1 MSLRQLSLSGLYAVT
16 LCLAHFIC
24 LTNYPATPLADL
36 TQLRVESLECLAGCH
51 LQLSQLASVDCLSLP
66 LEQQEHPQLAGQE
79 KMEVKLGP
87 LQFLC
92 QPGPGA
98 QLGEKTQFEVAS
110 LDCQFSD
117 SSSWLVLQS
126 SCRLAYRLTL
136 REEATLT
143 ASPGSDYGLRLFLA
157 ALLVTF
163 IFLALRDH
171 IILTTSKVN
180 RVPTIPLASQVVAD
194 TKEMAETGG
203 ETERW
208 RREERHFRQNHSAIR
223 DKSRARSRSRRR

>member
-1 MSLRQLSLSGLYAVT
+1 MSLRQLSLTGLYAVT
-16 LCLAHFIC
+16 LCLAHFIS

-36 TQLRVESLECLAGCH
+36 TQLRVESLQCLAGCH
-51 LQLSQLASVDCLSLP
+51 LQFSQLASVDCL
-66 LEQQEHPQLAGQE
+66 LEQEEHHQLAGQE
-79 KMEVKLGP
+79 KMKVQLGP

-117 SSSWLVLQS
+117 STSWLVLQS

-136 REEATLT
+136 REEAPLT
-143 ASPGSDYGLRLFLA
+143 TSPGSDYGLRLFLA

-171 IILTTSKVN
+171 IILTSSKVN
-180 RVPTIPLASQVVAD
+180 KAPAIPLASQVVTD
-194 TKEMAETGG
+194 TKEMAESGR
-203 ETERW
+203 ESERS